1 LLPDL
6 LLPSLLPSLVS
17 AFTWLTTNLW
27 EAQGDITILMKVL
40 RTLIKSSSISGEA
53 QAMHSTI
60 LCIVADPLEHVL
72 QQRRRLEPSR
82 SDIDP
87 IIDALKPH
95 LFFKRTGASHH
106 TELETWTSTQG
117 GLMASIRNTFQSL
130 VLWATAPEMNM
141 TTPPYTH
148 RQLIAGVRILGA
160 ERIIHGLV
168 EEVKL
173 QTEHN
178 SGDLALEIAT
188 TMICAPT
195 TADPTMLP
203 APLDANGVSI
213 PAPKSRL
220 SLVEALKLMLD
231 DTLGRYSGSDHT
243 MMEDFDRGTAETIVR
258 LHRRVEA
265 QLAATPQ
272 ALPDMMQNM
281 SLDAETAAVAADAVT
296 GGLQMD
302 LGVTETIDDVLEA
315 AGGDILTG
323 DDFLSLEMGAGM
335 DLG

>member
-1 LLPDL
+1 M
-6 LLPSLLPSLVS
+6 
-17 AFTWLTTNLW
+17 
-27 EAQGDITILMKVL
+27 QIL

-60 LCIVADPLEHVL
+60 LCIVADHLEHVL

-95 LFFKRTGASHH
+95 LFFKRNAASHH

-148 RQLIAGVRILGA
+148 RQLLSGVKMLGA
-160 ERIIHGLV
+160 ERIMQGLV

-203 APLDANGVSI
+203 VPLDTDGAPI
-213 PAPKSRL
+213 PSPKSRL
-220 SLVEALKLMLD
+220 SLIEALKLMLD
-231 DTLGRYSGSDHT
+231 DTLGRISGSDLT
-243 MMEDFDRGTAETIVR
+243 MEGIDRGTAETIVR

-265 QLAATPQ
+265 QLAGPSQ
-272 ALPDMMQNM
+272 VLPDMIQNM
-281 SLDAETAAVAADAVT
+281 SMDAETAAVAADTVT

-302 LGVTETIDDVLEA
+302 LGTTETIDDVLEA
-315 AGGDILTG
+315 AEGDMLVGT
-323 DDFLSLEMGAGM
+323 DFLGLDTGEEMH
-335 DLG
+335 LG

>member
-1 LLPDL
+1 
-6 LLPSLLPSLVS
+6 
-17 AFTWLTTNLW
+17 
-27 EAQGDITILMKVL
+27 
-40 RTLIKSSSISGEA
+40 
-53 QAMHSTI
+53 MHSTI
-60 LCIVADPLEHVL
+60 LCIVADPLEHAL

-95 LFFKRTGASHH
+95 LFFKRNAASHRS
-106 TELETWTSTQG
+106 ELEAWTSTQG

-148 RQLIAGVRILGA
+148 RQLLCGVKILGA
-160 ERIIHGLV
+160 ERILHGLV

-203 APLDANGVSI
+203 APLDPSGL
-213 PAPKSRL
+213 PLPLLKSRL
-220 SLVEALKLMLD
+220 SLLDALKLTLD
-231 DTLGRYSGSDHT
+231 DTLGRISRSDQT
-243 MMEDFDRGTAETIVR
+243 MTEDFDLGTAETIVR

-265 QLAATPQ
+265 QMAGTHQ
-272 ALPDMMQNM
+272 AVPDMMQNLNM
-281 SLDAETAAVAADAVT
+281 DAETATVAADTVT

-302 LGVTETIDDVLEA
+302 LGTTETIDDVLEA
-315 AGGDILTG
+315 AGGDMMTG
-323 DDFLSLEMGAGM
+323 ADFLGLDTG
-335 DLG
+335 

>member
-1 LLPDL
+1 M
-6 LLPSLLPSLVS
+6 
-17 AFTWLTTNLW
+17 
-27 EAQGDITILMKVL
+27 QVL

-60 LCIVADPLEHVL
+60 LCIVADPLEHAL

-95 LFFKRTGASHH
+95 LFFKRNAASHH

-148 RQLIAGVRILGA
+148 RQLLSGVKILGA
-160 ERIIHGLV
+160 ERILHGLV

-203 APLDANGVSI
+203 APLDTNGALI
-213 PAPKSRL
+213 PAPKSRM
-220 SLVEALKLMLD
+220 SLVEALKLILD
-231 DTLGRYSGSDHT
+231 DMLGRISGSDHV
-243 MMEDFDRGTAETIVR
+243 MMEDIDRGTAETIVR

-265 QLAATPQ
+265 QLAGTPQ
-272 ALPDMMQNM
+272 AGPDMMHNM
-281 SLDAETAAVAADAVT
+281 NMDADTAAVAADTVG
-296 GGLQMD
+296 GGLRMD
-302 LGVTETIDDVLEA
+302 LGTTETIDDVLDA
-315 AGGDILTG
+315 AGGDMLTG
-323 DDFLSLEMGAGM
+323 DDFLGLGTSGGM
-335 DLG
+335 DLE